1 MLLGAKLRYF
11 RAEQIFWIIFAR
23 FTQQAQ
29 FVNYSRSRS
38 IRSKAKV
45 LQTFFITPH
54 VYCRVDYR
62 SKRKKLTIVW
72 FSRVKKFKN
81 ILDFKIKQIVFSKWK
96 FFSRHTINRQALTS
110 HLKSKQHKQRVKK
123 LKMAPYSHKGLALT

>member
-1 MLLGAKLRYF
+1 MQLGAKLRYF

-45 LQTFFITPH
+45 LQTFFYYST
-54 VYCRVDYR
+54 C
-62 SKRKKLTIVW
+62 LL
-72 FSRVKKFKN
+72 SRRLSIQAEKTHHCLVLQSQKVQKYFRFKN
-81 ILDFKIKQIVFSKWK
+81 QTNCFFKVKI
-96 FFSRHTINRQALTS
+96 FSRHTINRQALTS

-123 LKMAPYSHKGLALT
+123 LKMAPYSHKGLA